1 MQGDE
6 FFKHWNIDDSQYWV
20 WIPFK
25 RKGIKLKKKKT
36 SVVVCQGFQQRQ
48 NSLKVQDESS
58 NVFVKA
64 FPDSKGC
71 TFVQG
76 EFLFA
81 ACQQQSPHQQFHTS
95 YSPSKSLWTNE
106 SNHGAKLFL
115 ADLQASR
122 RTWNPKVHS
131 SSACLTMSMVLVP
144 KIHSLLPQ
152 LNFHLLLVSSLQ
164 AKKSFPETMLIF
176 LQHANSHRYLEE
188 KSSFS

>member
-6 FFKHWNIDDSQYWV
+6 FFKHWNIDDSQWWV

-25 RKGIKLKKKKT
+25 RKGNKVGKKNS

-48 NSLKVQDESS
+48 NSLKAQDESS

-71 TFVQG
+71 TFVHR

-81 ACQQQSPHQQFHTS
+81 ACQQQSPHQQFYIS
-95 YSPSKSLWTNE
+95 CSPSKSLWTNE
-106 SNHGAKLFL
+106 NNHEAKLFL
-115 ADLQASR
+115 ADLQTPR
-122 RTWNPKVHS
+122 RTWNPKVHG
-131 SSACLTMSMVLVP
+131 SSACLTVITVLEP

-152 LNFHLLLVSSLQ
+152 LNIHLLLVSS
-164 AKKSFPETMLIF
+164 
-176 LQHANSHRYLEE
+176 
-188 KSSFS
+188 SSG